1 MLKSVAE
8 FLGFNAWLLAVTL
21 VAFGV
26 FRTIALVVLALD
38 LPEALMLLVGL
49 PASVATWYFVGTRS
63 LRAIQK
69 LYDRAGSRG
78 H

>member
-1 MLKSVAE
+1 MRQIAE
-8 FLGFNAWLLAVTL
+8 FVGFNAWLLSVTAA
-21 VAFGV
+21 AFGV
-26 FRTIALVVLALD
+26 FRTIALIVIALD

-49 PASVATWYFVGTRS
+49 PAAVATWYFVGTRS

-69 LYDRAGSRG
+69 LYDRAGQER

>member
-8 FLGFNAWLLAVTL
+8 FVGFNAWLMAVTAA
-21 VAFGV
+21 AFGV

-49 PASVATWYFVGTRS
+49 PAAVATWYFVGTRS
-63 LRAIQK
+63 LRVIQK
-69 LYDRAGSRG
+69 LYDRAGKER